1 MPRDAVILDEEAA
14 RRVVCLSLVEALAH
28 YGCVVE
34 EACMTPVHAHA
45 LVRFPT
51 MGEVVR
57 GVNAKNPA
65 TGVAGLCARTG
76 ADPGNVWCELS
87 REEAQ
92 KIQRMLK
99 GNSLQDGRDPIPRVI
114 LGKAKSWAATQ
125 LAKAGFIVRGEG
137 GLWAVRSK
145 EEPVND
151 FGHWTYTSRYI
162 KDHVEERGVARACR
176 VTMPNDVAE
185 THRRTAAQRRT

>member
-1 MPRDAVILDEEAA
+1 LKRSRALMVRDAVILDEAAA
-14 RRVVCLSLVEALAH
+14 RRVVCLALVEALRH

-34 EACMTPVHAHA
+34 EVCMTPVHAHA

-57 GVNAKNPA
+57 AVNSKDPA
-65 TGVAGLCARTG
+65 TGVAGLLGGSG
-76 ADPGNVWCELS
+76 ADAEIVRCELS
-87 REEAQ
+87 REQAL

-114 LGKAKSWAATQ
+114 VGKAKSWAATQ

-137 GLWAVRSK
+137 GLWTVRSK
-145 EEPVND
+145 EEPVRD
-151 FGHWTYTSRYI
+151 GAHWGNTSQYI
-162 KDHVEERGVARACR
+162 KDHVEERGVVWSMVR
-176 VTMPNDVAE
+176 DDGGGLLK
-185 THRRTAAQRRT
+185 

>member
-1 MPRDAVILDEEAA
+1 MPRDAVILDEEAG
-14 RRVVCLSLVEALAH
+14 RRVDCLALVEALGH

-34 EACMTPVHAHA
+34 EVCMTPVHAHA

-57 GVNAKNPA
+57 AVNAKDPA
-65 TGVAGLCARTG
+65 TGVAGLFGGSG
-76 ADPGNVWCELS
+76 AGAGSVRCELS
-87 REEAQ
+87 REEAL

-114 LGKAKSWAATQ
+114 FGKAKSWAATQ
-125 LAKAGFIVRGEG
+125 LGKAGFIVRGEG
-137 GLWAVRSK
+137 GLWTVRSK

-151 FGHWTYTSRYI
+151 FGHWGNTSRYI
-162 KDHVEERGVARACR
+162 KDHVEERGVVWSLIR
-176 VTMPNDVAE
+176 DE
-185 THRRTAAQRRT
+185 LEDLKE